1 MNRKE
6 ALKIL
11 HDMQKWRRRNGRNRF
26 SDPMPHTS
34 KAFGQA
40 IDFAI
45 NYLRKIKYNGTEIS
59 A

>member
-1 MNRKE
+1 
-6 ALKIL
+6 
-11 HDMQKWRRRNGRNRF
+11 MQKWRRRNGRNRF